1 MDKRSSRIGKG
12 RRGGLALIVE
22 CAVDEGRPSV
32 RSKTYWNKD
41 RGGADP
47 FEIPKRV
54 ASGIEACQSSM
65 DEDGAVAHPLRYI
78 WMYITEAG
86 LRQDGEHPQ
95 SEDLLGLDGW
105 LNVIDESASLGAE
118 WMVVYVGASLSQVP
132 YIWEVCAWA
141 QGVHGLRVGLHLT
154 SNCLSE
160 DDIERL
166 SRLDPQKTYIVA
178 DKAHLASL
186 RFLESKGIRLCEA
199 NVRATERD
207 TYCTKPEEMACVG
220 ADGRLFSCGLV
231 LGDERYAMVNY
242 QDRSLHDVK
251 SDESLSHAVP
261 DTSAFPPS
269 GCDACP
275 PLMAMHALDKEAP

>member
-1 MDKRSSRIGKG
+1 M
-12 RRGGLALIVE
+12 
-22 CAVDEGRPSV
+22 

-41 RGGADP
+41 QGSPDP

-54 ASGIEACQSSM
+54 AKEIEAGRTHM
-65 DEDGAVAHPLRYI
+65 AGDRVDARPLRYI
-78 WMYITEAG
+78 WIYVTEAG
-86 LRQDGEHPQ
+86 LRQDGERPR
-95 SEDLLGLDGW
+95 SEEALGLDGW

-118 WMVVYVGASLSQVP
+118 WMMVHVGTSLSQVP
-132 YIWEVCAWA
+132 YIWRICAWA
-141 QGVHGLRVGLHLT
+141 QEIHGLRVGLHLT

-166 SRLDPQKTYIVA
+166 SRLDPESTYIVA
-178 DKAHLASL
+178 DKAHIASL

-199 NVRATERD
+199 NVRAAEHD

-231 LGDERYAMVNY
+231 LGDERYAMGNY
-242 QDRSLHDVK
+242 RDRTLRDVRADRSLP
-251 SDESLSHAVP
+251 HAVP
-261 DTSAFPPS
+261 DTSAFPLS

-275 PLMAMHALDKEAP
+275 PLMAMHVLEKEAP

>member
-1 MDKRSSRIGKG
+1 M
-12 RRGGLALIVE
+12 ALFSECDVE
-22 CAVDEGRPSV
+22 QGRPSV
-32 RSKTYWNKD
+32 RSKTYWNKE

-54 ASGIEACQSSM
+54 ASGIEACRTWM
-65 DEDGAVAHPLRYI
+65 DEDGAPEHPLRYI
-78 WMYITEAG
+78 WIYVTEAG
-86 LRQDGEHPQ
+86 LRQDGEQPRA
-95 SEDLLGLDGW
+95 EDALGLDGW

-166 SRLDPQKTYIVA
+166 SRLDPERTYLVA

-199 NVRATERD
+199 NVRASERD
-207 TYCTKPEEMACVG
+207 TCCTNPEEIACVG
-220 ADGRLFSCGLV
+220 ADGRLYSCGLV
-231 LGDERYAMVNY
+231 LGDERYAMGDA
-242 QDRSLHDVK
+242 QQRTLQDVK
-251 SDESLSHAVP
+251 ADESLPHAVP
-261 DTSAFPPS
+261 DTNAYPPS

-275 PLMAMHALDKEAP
+275 PLMAMHVLEKEAP